1 MASKQNM
8 RIKIT
13 EKNLPRVEQIIKEE
27 LDKQLSGQDPLLL
40 CEQAKRRLV
49 MNEGILSQIAAK
61 AKGAAAKV
69 AAAGGNIGTAAQM
82 AVAAAKGDK
91 EAVTGLAASLQN
103 VDMAGQVKQAE
114 SLVKG
119 FNEKIGAAY
128 KDFAEDM
135 TRAGLTGMPGVADV
149 VVAIA
154 DEAEEI
160 LQNGSQKMMD
170 ALQNGIKEIE
180 QVAKKTGADKAVE
193 DDKKAGAGKDA
204 PTAGSS
210 GDKKSGSESGEDLDD
225 AGYMGD
231 PDDKKGEKPQDTGM
245 GKALG
250 KMASAAGLAESKN
263 KHTKRRKR

>member
-1 MASKQNM
+1 MK
-8 RIKIT
+8 IKIT
-13 EKNLPRVEQIIKEE
+13 EKNLTKVRQIIKEE
-27 LDKQLSGQDPLLL
+27 LDKQLNGQDPALL
-40 CEQAKRRLV
+40 CEQAKRRLA

-82 AVAAAKGDK
+82 AVAAAKGDQ

-135 TRAGLTGMPGVADV
+135 TRAGFTGLPGIADV
-149 VVAIA
+149 VEQIA
-154 DEAEEI
+154 DSAEEI

-180 QVAKKTGADKAVE
+180 QVAKKTGADKAAE

-204 PTAGSS
+204 PTTGQASSS
-210 GDKKSGSESGEDLDD
+210 GDSKGPTVASSGQADDSNTKDNKEDSG
-225 AGYMGD
+225 M
-231 PDDKKGEKPQDTGM
+231 M
-245 GKALG
+245 KALG